1 MTLEH
6 YYAVGK
12 KEALPAF
19 MKSRSIEVD
28 FSADEDYDKLFLLHD
43 SLLSE
48 AEKTTEY
55 SPKQKSLLD
64 LKIHL
69 TRETLRKCGLC
80 ERNCLVDREEKRG
93 FCGVGINS
101 HIASM
106 FPHMGE
112 EEMLV
117 PSGTVF
123 YTGCTFRCVF
133 CQNWDIS
140 QFPERGVAVPPENV
154 AKWLES
160 ENVINANF
168 VGGEPTPNLYHILQ
182 VMRHLRKPMPMI
194 WNSNMYMSERCMKLL
209 NGAIDL
215 YLSDFKYGND
225 ECAMKYSSA
234 PNYVK
239 IVKRN
244 HLIAEKHADLLVRH
258 LVMPN
263 HVECCSYKV
272 LEMLKG
278 MKALVNVMSQYRP
291 DYKACEFPEIN
302 RRLRGDEYEKALNRA
317 KELGLEILTQ
327 RAP

>member
-1 MTLEH
+1 MTMEH
-6 YYAVGK
+6 YHAVRKG
-12 KEALPAF
+12 EALPVF
-19 MKSRSIEVD
+19 MRSRSVDAD
-28 FSADEDYDKLFLLHD
+28 FSPEDDTEKLFSLHD

-48 AEKTTEY
+48 AKGMTDY
-55 SPKQKSLLD
+55 SPKEKSLLD

-69 TRETLRKCGLC
+69 TRETLKKCNLC
-80 ERNCLVDREEKRG
+80 ERKCLVNREEKRG

-106 FPHMGE
+106 FPHVGE

-117 PSGTVF
+117 PSGTIF
-123 YTGCTFRCVF
+123 YTGCTLRCVF

-140 QFPERGVAVPPENV
+140 QFPESGREIPPEDV
-154 AKWLES
+154 AKWLET

-168 VGGEPTPNLYHILQ
+168 VGGEPTPNLYHVLQ
-182 VMRHLRKPMPMI
+182 VMKNLEKPLPMI
-194 WNSNMYMSERCMKLL
+194 WNSNMYMSEKCMKLL

-225 ECAMKYSSA
+225 DCAMKYSSA

-263 HVECCSYKV
+263 HVECCTYKV

-302 RRLRGDEYEKALNRA
+302 RRLKPEEYEKAVNKA

-327 RAP
+327 

>member
-1 MTLEH
+1 
-6 YYAVGK
+6 
-12 KEALPAF
+12 
-19 MKSRSIEVD
+19 MKSKSTEAN
-28 FSADEDYDKLFLLHD
+28 FSQEDDIDKLFSLHD

-48 AEKTTEY
+48 AESITKY
-55 SPKQKSLLD
+55 APKQKSLLD

-69 TRETLRKCGLC
+69 TRQTLKKCGLC
-80 ERNCLVDREEKRG
+80 ERNCFVNREEKRG

-106 FPHMGE
+106 FAHIGE

-117 PSGTVF
+117 PSGTIF

-140 QFPERGVAVPPENV
+140 QFPERGIEVPPKD
-154 AKWLES
+154 AAQWLES

-182 VMRHLRKPMPMI
+182 VMKYLEKPIPMI
-194 WNSNMYMSERCMKLL
+194 WNSNMYMNERCMNLL
-209 NGAIDL
+209 NGVIDL

-225 ECAMKYSSA
+225 EHAMKLSSV
-234 PNYVK
+234 PNYTS

-263 HVECCSYKV
+263 HVECCTYKV

-278 MKALVNVMSQYRP
+278 MNALVNVMSQYRP

-302 RRLRGDEYEKALNRA
+302 RQITKEEYEKAVKKA
-317 KELGLEILTQ
+317 KELKLNIIMQ
-327 RAP
+327 RMF